1 MSVESECTQLLGN
14 IKETLPLHEA
24 PFCPRFLNT
33 QSKRGE
39 LKFTPWCMP
48 KELLYF
54 FVYSVWWP
62 LGGKVE
68 KVNNIARKFRPWE
81 ASSFHPASQQGMHLD
96 ISGKHSVFQPQAEL
110 LGTGWKWFA
119 KDGRSRHRAGYH
131 WACGAVYSPSILGR
145 MSLILWW
152 AIKSVENV

>member
-1 MSVESECTQLLGN
+1 MSVESESTQLLGN

-110 LGTGWKWFA
+110 LDSKQRRSCSTAGVAISSTCSDMTVFIFKAIGHCDSASGTLGKF
-119 KDGRSRHRAGYH
+119 KHQSRR
-131 WACGAVYSPSILGR
+131 
-145 MSLILWW
+145 
-152 AIKSVENV
+152 